1 MKVIECSGNPRDI
14 GQQTGEALRE
24 EIRSHLELIPRR
36 ENEDTASQR
45 ETALSTLRL
54 EVPGIVEEMA
64 GIAEGAAV
72 SVDEIHR
79 INIPLGPDELRA
91 ADDTC
96 SNVAFAGGPD
106 GPILGKNN
114 DGLGIRRPVYL
125 KKMSPKNGV
134 PIVAFPFAGWVGTAS
149 GMNAEGLAIGSS
161 SVGSVLQR
169 SYRHVPLRF
178 WSYLIMQRCRSSDE
192 YVQAMTERP
201 LRGKG
206 FSLLSVDRNGT
217 AASLEAPSPLI
228 QARQA
233 KGRPMI
239 NCVNC
244 YQIPALANMDLRTE
258 KGKANALARI
268 ELFEEECD
276 RGGVFDLDRMKKLLR
291 HHGTPNV
298 CRHGDDEDP
307 AETEY
312 SYVCLPERN
321 EILYLDGNPCR
332 NEYSKVSL

>member
-1 MKVIECSGNPRDI
+1 MRVIECSGNPREI
-14 GQQTGEALRE
+14 GRQTGEALRE

-36 ENEDTASQR
+36 ESADLVSQMNA
-45 ETALSTLRL
+45 ALKVLNRK
-54 EVPGIVEEMA
+54 VPEIVEEMA
-64 GIAEGAAV
+64 GIANGAAV

-91 ADDTC
+91 MDDTC
-96 SNVAFAGGPD
+96 SNVAFASGPD

-125 KKMSPKNGV
+125 KKMRSQKGV

-178 WSYLIMQRCRSSDE
+178 WSYLVMQRCRTAAE
-192 YVQAMTERP
+192 YIEAMTERP

-206 FSLLSVDRNGT
+206 FSLLCVDRDGT
-217 AASLEAPSPLI
+217 AVSLEAPSPLI
-228 QARQA
+228 QVRRAE
-233 KGRPMI
+233 GRPII

-244 YQIPALANMDLRTE
+244 YQIPAIANMDLRTKE
-258 KGKANALARI
+258 GKANALARI
-268 ELFEEECD
+268 KLFEGECNK
-276 RGGVFDLDRMKKLLR
+276 GGVFDLDRMQKLLR
-291 HHGTPNV
+291 HHGSPNV
-298 CRHGDDEDP
+298 CRHIDEEDS

-312 SYVCLPERN
+312 SYICLPEQN
-321 EILYLDGNPCR
+321 EVLYLNGNPCQ
-332 NEYSKVSL
+332 NEYSKVTL